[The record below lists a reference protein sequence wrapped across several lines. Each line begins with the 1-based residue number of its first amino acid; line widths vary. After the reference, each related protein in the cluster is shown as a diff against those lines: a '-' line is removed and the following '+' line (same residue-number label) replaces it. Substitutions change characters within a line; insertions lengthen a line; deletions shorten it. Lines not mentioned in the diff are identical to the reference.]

1 MNLDDYRDSA
11 SHRTTDWL
19 AAMVEEAIA
28 ETVAPPQR
36 TTNRTEPVSAE
47 RFLADAA
54 AFLRARPD
62 AAELMTLLRAIVE
75 PDAGPPPEPAK
86 AAQPAD
92 PAAPDVPP
100 RDA

>member
-1 MNLDDYRDSA
+1 MNLDEYRDSA
-11 SHRTTDWL
+11 AHRATDWL

-28 ETVAPPQR
+28 ETVTPPRR
-36 TTNRTEPVSAE
+36 TTDRSEPAGAE

-62 AAELMTLLRAIVE
+62 AAELLTRLRAMVE
-75 PDAGPPPEPAK
+75 PAAEPPPELADTSEPID
-86 AAQPAD
+86 AA
-92 PAAPDVPP
+92 AADVPP